1 MMTGFEVIAT
11 RGFYHPVGHVAFEQ
25 GVELISQ
32 ALLRAR
38 RLGLEDMVVNI
49 TALRGF
55 EPPGVFERYDM
66 VTKWVK
72 CVRTFLR
79 VAFVTQPEFI
89 DSQKIGML
97 IAQNRGLSADV
108 FDSEA
113 AALAWLDARL
123 ARRDIRPM
131 LARIPPP
138 GN

>member
-1 MMTGFEVIAT
+1 
-11 RGFYHPVGHVAFEQ
+11 
-25 GVELISQ
+25 
-32 ALLRAR
+32 
-38 RLGLEDMVVNI
+38 
-49 TALRGF
+49 
-55 EPPGVFERYDM
+55 M

-79 VAFVTQPEFI
+79 VAFVARPEHI

-108 FDSEA
+108 FASEA

-131 LARIPPP
+131 LASIPPP

>member
-1 MMTGFEVIAT
+1 MTGFEIVAT
-11 RGFYHPVGHVAFEQ
+11 RG
-25 GVELISQ
+25 S
-32 ALLRAR
+32 
-38 RLGLEDMVVNI
+38 
-49 TALRGF
+49 GF
-55 EPPGVFERYDM
+55 EPPGVFGRYDM

-79 VAFVTQPEFI
+79 VAFVAQTGLI

-108 FDSEA
+108 FASEA

-131 LARIPPP
+131 LASTPPP

>member
-1 MMTGFEVIAT
+1 MTGFEIVAT
-11 RGFYHPVGHVAFEQ
+11 RGFYHPVGRVTFEQ
-25 GVELISQ
+25 GVELITQ

-38 RLGLEDMVVNI
+38 ALGLDDIVVNI
-49 TALRGF
+49 TGLSGF

-72 CVRTFLR
+72 CARTFLR
-79 VAFVTQPEFI
+79 VAFVAQPGHI

-108 FDSEA
+108 FASEA
-113 AALAWLDARL
+113 AALVWLDARL

-131 LARIPPP
+131 LATIPPP

>member
-1 MMTGFEVIAT
+1 MTGFEIVAT
-11 RGFYHPVGHVAFEQ
+11 RGFYHPVGRVTFEQ
-25 GVELISQ
+25 GVELITQ

-38 RLGLEDMVVNI
+38 ALGLDDIVVNI
-49 TALRGF
+49 TGLSGF
-55 EPPGVFERYDM
+55 EVPGVFERYDM
-66 VTKWVK
+66 ITRWVK
-72 CVRTFLR
+72 CSRTFLR
-79 VAFVTQPEFI
+79 VAFVAQPGHI

-108 FDSEA
+108 FASEA

-131 LARIPPP
+131 QASVPPP

>member
-1 MMTGFEVIAT
+1 MMTGFETVAT
-11 RGFYHPVGHVAFEQ
+11 RGFYRPLGRVTFEQ
-25 GVELISQ
+25 GVELVAH

-38 RLGLEDMVVNI
+38 ALGLEDIVVNI
-49 TALRGF
+49 TGLSGF
-55 EPPGVFERYDM
+55 ESPGVFERYDM

-72 CVRTFLR
+72 CVRTCLR
-79 VAFVTQPEFI
+79 VAFVAQPGFI

-97 IAQNRGLSADV
+97 IAQNRGLIADV
-108 FDSEA
+108 FASEA

-131 LARIPPP
+131 LASFPPP

>member
-1 MMTGFEVIAT
+1 MTGFEIVAT
-11 RGFYHPVGHVAFEQ
+11 RGFYHPVGRVTFEQ
-25 GVELISQ
+25 GVELITQ

-38 RLGLEDMVVNI
+38 ALGLDDIVVNI
-49 TALRGF
+49 TGLSGF
-55 EPPGVFERYDM
+55 EIPGVFERYDM

-79 VAFVTQPEFI
+79 VAFVAQPAHI

-108 FDSEA
+108 FASEA

-131 LARIPPP
+131 LASIPPP

>member
-1 MMTGFEVIAT
+1 MTGFEIVAT
-11 RGFYHPVGHVAFEQ
+11 RGFYHPVGRVTFEQ
-25 GVELISQ
+25 GVELITQ

-38 RLGLEDMVVNI
+38 ALGLDDIVVNI
-49 TALRGF
+49 TGLKGF

-79 VAFVTQPEFI
+79 LAFVARPEYI
-89 DSQKIGML
+89 DAQKIGML

-108 FDSEA
+108 FASEA

-131 LARIPPP
+131 LASIPPP

>member
-1 MMTGFEVIAT
+1 MTGFEIVAT
-11 RGFYHPVGHVAFEQ
+11 RGFYHPVGRVTFEQ
-25 GVELISQ
+25 GVELITK

-38 RLGLEDMVVNI
+38 ALGLDDIVVNI
-49 TALRGF
+49 TGLSGF
-55 EPPGVFERYDM
+55 EVPGVFERYDM

-79 VAFVTQPEFI
+79 VAFVAQREHI

-108 FDSEA
+108 FASEA

-123 ARRDIRPM
+123 ARRDIRPT
-131 LARIPPP
+131 LASIPPP